1 MKVLDRPAS
10 ECCYAVAGRFL
21 SVEIT
26 DNRLSRV
33 VSQLFAGWSLES
45 LATVPQRIDA
55 KIRFLPGPLAPSI
68 PEGWSNFE
76 TAGGGR
82 CYTNGDSYYLQ
93 FANSLIL
100 VEPAETKSV
109 TVWFTSLTDAS
120 EAEISHSISFA
131 VCAVL
136 RRCNL
141 FEVHAAGLVSPET
154 DRATLII
161 GPSGSGKSTLALNLV
176 QSGWN
181 YLSDDELLLD
191 NPVGEV
197 QARGFRRFFAVSDT
211 STVASNHD
219 SLGHCTQ
226 PERGISRK
234 IRFEPSTIYPVRE
247 LAVSTPDR
255 VLFIRITGEKVSSLN
270 ELTSIES
277 VTRLIR
283 ACPWATYDRAV
294 AENYL
299 AVLSRLARQTNAFEL
314 KAGTDLLNP
323 QVAADILRTN
333 SGRT

>member
-21 SVEIT
+21 SVEVT

-45 LATVPQRIDA
+45 LATVPQKIDA
-55 KIRFLPGPLAPSI
+55 KIRFLRGPLAPSI

-76 TAGGGR
+76 TAEGGR

-100 VEPAETKSV
+100 VEPVETKSV

-120 EAEISHSISFA
+120 EIEISHSISFA

-141 FEVHAAGLVSPET
+141 FELHAAGVVSPET
-154 DRATLII
+154 ERATLII
-161 GPSGSGKSTLALNLV
+161 GPSGSGKSTLAVSLV

-191 NPVGEV
+191 NPGYEV

-211 STVASNHD
+211 SQVASSQG

-226 PERGISRK
+226 PERDISRK
-234 IRFEPSTIYPVRE
+234 TRFEPSTIYPVRE
-247 LAVSTPDR
+247 IVASTPDR
-255 VLFIRITGEKVSSLN
+255 VLFIQMTGEKVSSLN

-299 AVLSRLARQTNAFEL
+299 AVLSRLARQSKAFEL
-314 KAGTDLLNP
+314 QAGTDLLNP

-333 SGRT
+333 SGPP